1 MKNYLYF
8 YLLNLSTF
16 LFFIGS
22 LFEKIFKYIQ
32 SISGTEWWPL
42 PEMEALGRLGQ
53 EGRKSKVSLGY
64 KVRSYF
70 KIIE

>member
-53 EGRKSKVSLGY
+53 
-64 KVRSYF
+64 
-70 KIIE
+70 